1 VQSRSTYAITH
12 VADGSAVRLLDLF
25 AGCGGLTQ
33 GFVASGFFRPVG
45 AVEWDVHAAA
55 TYAMNF
61 GPHVSR
67 DDIRSWRHRSLPFAE
82 VVVGGPPCQGFSAL
96 GARRPDDERN
106 DLWWDYL
113 RVLSRVRP
121 AFFLLENVP
130 PFLTSVEYRSL
141 LEHTRPGRELAGW
154 AIEAHVLDA
163 SWYGAAQARRRAFV
177 LGRPVGM
184 RPLGAPGP
192 QSRRRVLQDVLAGLP
207 EPTRTQLPSRVV
219 TSVSGSVPGAYRTTE
234 LHVTRRMSEV
244 ESARCRAVPP
254 GGGRLDL
261 PDDLRL
267 PAWRGSFRGASD
279 VMGRLRWDRPASTL
293 RTEFFRPEKGRFLHP
308 EANRPLTHYE
318 AAVLQGFPDDFLW
331 CGTKASIA
339 RQIGNAVP
347 VPMARAWAE
356 HLAAHLVRR
365 PVAA

>member
-1 VQSRSTYAITH
+1 MCATAH
-12 VADGSAVRLLDLF
+12 VADPPPIRLLDLF

-33 GFVASGFFRPVG
+33 GFVASGAFRPVG
-45 AVEWDVHAAA
+45 AVEWDLHAAS

-61 GPHVSR
+61 GPHVCR
-67 DDIRSWRHRSLPFAE
+67 EDIRSWRHQSIPLAE

-96 GARRPDDERN
+96 GARRSDDERN
-106 DLWWDYL
+106 DLWRDYL
-113 RVLSRVRP
+113 GVLTRVRP

-130 PFLTSVEYRSL
+130 PFLMSVQYRSL
-141 LEHTRPGRELAGW
+141 VEQTRPGGDLAAW
-154 AIEAHVLDA
+154 AVESHVLDA

-177 LGRPVGM
+177 LGRPTGM
-184 RPLGAPGP
+184 RPLGPPA
-192 QSRRRVLQDVLAGLP
+192 RETERRVLRDVLAQLP
-207 EPTRTQLPSRVV
+207 EPRRMQLPLR
-219 TSVSGSVPGAYRTTE
+219 TVSTPGGPVPGTYTTTE
-234 LHVTRRMSEV
+234 LHVTRQMSDV
-244 ESARCRAVPP
+244 EIARCRAVPP

-261 PDDLRL
+261 PDALRM
-267 PAWRGSFRGASD
+267 PAWREDFRGASD
-279 VMGRLRWDRPASTL
+279 VMGRLRWDRPASTI

-308 EANRPLTHYE
+308 EAHRPLTHYE

-347 VPMARAWAE
+347 VALARAWAE